1 MEKRNFILII
11 ICLVFLFFLYLS
23 QNPFKLENTDFNL
36 SRECYKV
43 IFKNIL
49 GNSMAPLLMNGEKVK
64 VLFGYYNCHPLLRN
78 DIVIISFKTQPNKFY
93 VKKLVGLPNDHVEV
107 KNGLIYLN
115 NEVLKNNQ
123 GDYYKV
129 EGKGVILLTKPL
141 INQRI
146 PEGYYLVLA
155 EETNPNAFDSR
166 YFGYLEKN
174 HIKGKV
180 IDD

>member
-1 MEKRNFILII
+1 MKKRNLILIVI
-11 ICLVFLFFLYLS
+11 FLVLLFFLYLS
-23 QNPFKLENTDFNL
+23 NNPFKLENTGIYL
-36 SRECYKV
+36 SRGCYKIISKR
-43 IFKNIL
+43 IF

-64 VLFGYYNCHPLLRN
+64 ALFGYYDCHPLLRN
-78 DIVIISFKTQPNKFY
+78 DILIISFKTQPNKFY
-93 VKKLVGLPNDHVEV
+93 VKKLVGLPNDQIEV

-115 NEVLKNNQ
+115 NEALKNSQ

-129 EGKGVILLTKPL
+129 EGKGANLLTKPL

-155 EETNPNAFDSR
+155 EDTSQNAFDSR
-166 YFGYLEKN
+166 YFGYIEKT

-180 IDD
+180 IK